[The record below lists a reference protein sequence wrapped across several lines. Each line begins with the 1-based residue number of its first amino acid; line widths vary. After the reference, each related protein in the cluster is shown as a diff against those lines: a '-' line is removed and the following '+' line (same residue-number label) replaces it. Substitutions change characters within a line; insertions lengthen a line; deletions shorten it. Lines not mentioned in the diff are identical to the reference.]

1 MLLTYRINNVI
12 IVSNDTLFGGFMSKK
27 IDRTDFK
34 KEILPFISK
43 LFLFKGLSD
52 EGLKDLYPTLNFEI
66 YEFEANE
73 NIYTPTGFS
82 KKIGFIISGECLVE
96 KIKADNG
103 TVPLNKLIAGDSF
116 GIITVFSEAE
126 RFPTLVKA
134 KKKTKVM
141 FFDGSEIISLCERYS
156 EISLAVIRFL
166 SNRIEF
172 LNKKIATFSADSV
185 EEKFAF
191 FLLEEAKRYASETFA
206 LNLSKTAKVLNAGR
220 ASVYRAIEA
229 LEKLSLIKFEN
240 KKIYISDLKGLER
253 ITQ

>member
-1 MLLTYRINNVI
+1 
-12 IVSNDTLFGGFMSKK
+12 MSKK
-27 IDRTDFK
+27 IDRTNFK
-34 KEILPFISK
+34 KEILPFFFNV
-43 LFLFKGLSD
+43 FLFKGLTG
-52 EGLKDLYPTLNFEI
+52 ERLKHLYSTLNFEI

-73 NIYTPTGFS
+73 NIYTPTDFS
-82 KKIGFIISGECLVE
+82 KKIGFVISGECIVE

-103 TVPLNKLIAGDSF
+103 AVPLNKLVSGDSF

-126 RFPTLVKA
+126 RFPTLVRA

-141 FFDGSEIISLCERYS
+141 FLDGSEVISLCERYS
-156 EISLAVIRFL
+156 EISLAVIKFL

-185 EEKFAF
+185 EEKFSF
-191 FLLEEAKRYASETFA
+191 FLIEESKRYASDTFT
-206 LNLSKTAKVLNAGR
+206 LNLSKTAKALNAGR

-229 LEKLSLIKFEN
+229 LKKLSLIKFEN
-240 KKIYISDLKGLER
+240 KKIYISDLVGLER

>member
-1 MLLTYRINNVI
+1 
-12 IVSNDTLFGGFMSKK
+12 MSKK
-27 IDRTDFK
+27 IDRTDLK
-34 KEILPFISK
+34 KEILPFLSRV
-43 LFLFKGLSD
+43 FLFKGLN
-52 EGLKDLYPTLNFEI
+52 EERLKDLCPTLNFEI

-73 NIYTPTGFS
+73 NIYTPTDFSNKVGFV
-82 KKIGFIISGECLVE
+82 ISGECHVE
-96 KIKADNG
+96 KIKADSG
-103 TVPLNKLIAGDSF
+103 TVPLNKLISGDSF
-116 GIITVFSEAE
+116 GIITVFSDSE

-141 FFDGSEIISLCERYS
+141 FFDGSEVVSLCEKYY
-156 EISLAVIRFL
+156 EISLSVIKFL
-166 SNRIEF
+166 SAKIEF

-191 FLLEEAKRYASETFA
+191 FLTEESKRYDSDSFT

-229 LEKLSLIKFEN
+229 LEELSLIKFEN
-240 KKIYISDLKGLER
+240 KKIYITDLKGLER